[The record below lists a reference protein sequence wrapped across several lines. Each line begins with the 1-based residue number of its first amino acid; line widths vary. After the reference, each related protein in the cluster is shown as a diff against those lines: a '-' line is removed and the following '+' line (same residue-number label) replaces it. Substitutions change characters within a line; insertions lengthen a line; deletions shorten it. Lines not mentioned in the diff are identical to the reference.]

1 MTMKRAVTQ
10 NGTRRSLRLTRG
22 RRRLCKRQRPLL
34 LIGLA
39 LGLLISPAA
48 SALITLVSPLAE
60 SALGSSFIR
69 ESVEGWTRHGG
80 RTALLSTLTLVGAI
94 AATLASAAVVAYWL
108 GLGLPFK
115 AGRRRLGDYR
125 LLRRLDSGGVADIF
139 LAQHARM
146 CRPAAIKV
154 LRSSDSRDSGS
165 LARFEQEIR
174 LASGLTHP
182 NTIDILDH
190 GRGRENTYY
199 YAMEYLAGLNIQNL
213 VDRFGPMSSSRCAYI
228 LTQVCGSLAEAHS
241 QNIVHRDIKPANVFL
256 TDRGGMSDFVKVL
269 DFGMSKKVEAEPDVA
284 LTQPG
289 LVFGTPLYIAPESI
303 MDPENVD
310 ARADIYGLGAAAY
323 FMLTGQPPFNSTSVI
338 ELLAD
343 HIKSAPK
350 APSQIAEL
358 PIDPALERI
367 VLKCLQKNPDD
378 RFQSIRALEAAL
390 RRLRFNKPW
399 TGERAAEW
407 WSMHVAGD
415 EDEAGVL
422 GSEGK
427 QAVRTDQPEREK
439 TERAA

>member
-1 MTMKRAVTQ
+1 MTMKRAAVP
-10 NGTRRSLRLTRG
+10 NSMRRSLRLTRG
-22 RRRLCKRQRPLL
+22 QRRLCKRQRPLL

-69 ESVEGWTRHGG
+69 EFVEGWTQHRGPS
-80 RTALLSTLTLVGAI
+80 ALLSALTLVGAI
-94 AATLASAAVVAYWL
+94 AVTLASAAVVAYWL

-115 AGRRRLGDYR
+115 GGRRRLGDYR

-146 CRPAAIKV
+146 CRPAAVKV

-182 NTIDILDH
+182 NTIDILEH
-190 GRGRENTYY
+190 GRGRENTFY
-199 YAMEYLAGLNIQNL
+199 YAMEYLAGLNIQQL
-213 VDRFGPMSSSRCAYI
+213 VDRFGPMPSARCAYI
-228 LTQVCGSLAEAHS
+228 LAQVCGSLAEAHS
-241 QNIVHRDIKPANVFL
+241 QNIVHRDIKPANIFL

-269 DFGMSKKVEAEPDVA
+269 DFGMSKKVEAEPDVE

-303 MDPENVD
+303 MDPENAD

-323 FMLTGQPPFNSTSVI
+323 FMLTGQPPFNANSVI

-343 HIKSAPK
+343 HIKSAPD
-350 APSQIAEL
+350 APSRIAEL

-367 VLKCLQKNPDD
+367 VLRCLEKNPDD
-378 RFQSIRALEAAL
+378 RFQSIRDLKAAL
-390 RRLRFNKPW
+390 SKLRFNRPW
-399 TGERAAEW
+399 TGERAIEW

-415 EDEAGVL
+415 EDG
-422 GSEGK
+422 
-427 QAVRTDQPEREK
+427 AVRIGGEGEEAAKPDQPEREK
-439 TERAA
+439 AERAA

>member
-1 MTMKRAVTQ
+1 
-10 NGTRRSLRLTRG
+10 
-22 RRRLCKRQRPLL
+22 
-34 LIGLA
+34 
-39 LGLLISPAA
+39 
-48 SALITLVSPLAE
+48 
-60 SALGSSFIR
+60 
-69 ESVEGWTRHGG
+69 
-80 RTALLSTLTLVGAI
+80 
-94 AATLASAAVVAYWL
+94 
-108 GLGLPFK
+108 
-115 AGRRRLGDYR
+115 
-125 LLRRLDSGGVADIF
+125 
-139 LAQHARM
+139 
-146 CRPAAIKV
+146 
-154 LRSSDSRDSGS
+154 
-165 LARFEQEIR
+165 
-174 LASGLTHP
+174 
-182 NTIDILDH
+182 
-190 GRGRENTYY
+190 
-199 YAMEYLAGLNIQNL
+199 
-213 VDRFGPMSSSRCAYI
+213 MSSSRCAYI

>member
-10 NGTRRSLRLTRG
+10 NSTRRSLRLTRG

-48 SALITLVSPLAE
+48 SALITLVSPLVE

-69 ESVEGWTRHGG
+69 ESVEGWTRHAGPSG
-80 RTALLSTLTLVGAI
+80 PLSTLIMVGSI
-94 AATLASAAVVAYWL
+94 AVTLASAAVVAYWL
-108 GLGLPFK
+108 GLGLPFR
-115 AGRRRLGDYR
+115 RRRLGDYR

-154 LRSSDSRDSGS
+154 LRSADSRDSDG

-182 NTIDILDH
+182 NTIDILDY
-190 GRGRENTYY
+190 GKGRENTVY
-199 YAMEYLAGLNIQNL
+199 YAMEYLAGLNIQQL
-213 VDRFGPMSSSRCAYI
+213 VDRFGPMSSARCAYI
-228 LTQVCGSLAEAHS
+228 LEQVCGSLAEAHAQS
-241 QNIVHRDIKPANVFL
+241 IVHRDIKPANIFL
-256 TDRGGMSDFVKVL
+256 TDRGGMADFVKVL
-269 DFGMSKKVEAEPDVA
+269 DFGMSKKVEAEPDVE

-303 MDPENVD
+303 MNPENVD

-343 HIKSAPK
+343 HIKSAPD
-350 APSQIAEL
+350 APSRIAEL

-367 VLKCLQKNPDD
+367 VLECLEKSPDD

-390 RRLRFNKPW
+390 RGLRFERPW

-415 EDEAGVL
+415 EDEAGVP
-422 GSEGK
+422 GGEGK
-427 QAVRTDQPEREK
+427 QAAESGRRERVNA
-439 TERAA
+439 ERAA

>member
-1 MTMKRAVTQ
+1 MMKRAVIHT
-10 NGTRRSLRLTRG
+10 GTRHSLRLTG
-22 RRRLCKRQRPLL
+22 GPRRLCKRQRPLL

-48 SALITLVSPLAE
+48 SALITLVYPLAE

-69 ESVEGWTRHGG
+69 ESVEGWTRHEG
-80 RTALLSTLTLVGAI
+80 RAVLLSTLILVGAI
-94 AATLASAAVVAYWL
+94 AVTLASAAMVAYWL
-108 GLGLPFK
+108 GLDLSFK
-115 AGRRRLGDYR
+115 GRRRLGDYR
-125 LLRRLDSGGVADIF
+125 LLQRLDSGGVADIF

-154 LRSSDSRDSGS
+154 LRSSDSRDSGG

-199 YAMEYLAGLNIQNL
+199 YAMEYLAGLNIQKL
-213 VDRFGPMSSSRCAYI
+213 VDRFGPMPSERCVHI
-228 LTQVCGSLAEAHS
+228 LAQVCGSLAEAHAQS
-241 QNIVHRDIKPANVFL
+241 IVHRDIKPANIFL
-256 TDRGGMSDFVKVL
+256 TDRGGLSDFVKVL

-289 LVFGTPLYIAPESI
+289 FVFGTPLYIAPESI
-303 MDPENVD
+303 TDPENVD

-323 FMLTGQPPFNSTSVI
+323 FMLTGEPPFNSTSVI

-343 HIKSAPK
+343 HIRSAPE
-350 APSQIAEL
+350 APSRIAEL

-367 VLKCLQKNPDD
+367 VLKCLEKSPDD
-378 RFQSIRALEAAL
+378 RFQSIRALEGAL
-390 RRLRFNKPW
+390 CGLRFSRPW
-399 TGERAAEW
+399 TGERATEW

-415 EDEAGVL
+415 EDEAGRFS
-422 GSEGK
+422 GQGGEAAG
-427 QAVRTDQPEREK
+427 TEQPERASA
-439 TERAA
+439 ERAA